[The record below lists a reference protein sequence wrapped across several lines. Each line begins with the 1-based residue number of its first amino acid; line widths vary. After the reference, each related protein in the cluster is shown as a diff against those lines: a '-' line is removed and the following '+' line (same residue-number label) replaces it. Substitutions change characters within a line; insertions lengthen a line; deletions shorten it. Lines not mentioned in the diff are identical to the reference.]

1 MKVLRLITVCAIS
14 AGILVAPAFSAVSS
28 SSTVQTSLFSVRKS
42 SVWVWPAQGS
52 ITTQFNLHVHDGID
66 ITNLRSLAIKS
77 ASAGTVEGVGF
88 LTGYDGYGRIVLL
101 RSTTGLLEIYAHLS
115 VANVKTGDVLAPGD
129 PIGTAGCTGICYGT
143 HLHFEVRQNG
153 VPVDPTQFLP

>member
-1 MKVLRLITVCAIS
+1 MKVLRLITACAI
-14 AGILVAPAFSAVSS
+14 ASAVLASP
-28 SSTVQTSLFSVRKS
+28 VLEAPVPQTQAALFSVRKS
-42 SVWVWPAQGS
+42 VAWVWPAQGS
-52 ITTQFNLHVHDGID
+52 ITTSFNLRVHDGID
-66 ITNLRSLAIKS
+66 IANLSSLAIRA

-101 RSTTGLLEIYAHLS
+101 RSPTGLLEIYAHLS
-115 VANVKTGDVLAPGD
+115 VAVVKVGDVLTPGD

-153 VPVDPTQFLP
+153 VPVDPTQLLP